1 MAVGLPAKTTYA
13 NGDVFSASDI
23 NDTNGTINLIGQT
36 NNFYAGKNA
45 IINGNFG
52 IWQRGTSFTL
62 TNGVASYT
70 ADRFMVQCNFSS
82 GSSTATQQTFTPGT
96 APVAGYE
103 SQFFLRITNSA
114 GGTNTELQQ
123 RVEDVRTYA
132 GQTVTISFW
141 AKASSA
147 VTMANTIIQ
156 NFGSGGSGSVSTT
169 GTSQTLTTSWARYST
184 TITVPSVSGK
194 TIGTSSYLQ
203 VYPMYYSSGTIASNV
218 IDVWGV
224 QLEAGSAATAFETAT
239 GTIQGELAA
248 CQRYYEK
255 SYRQAVVP
263 GSSGAD
269 TNDSVV
275 PISSVANNESYQ
287 TYRFAVTK
295 RVDPSIT
302 TYSYNG
308 VTSRSSNSGGSD
320 YGANS
325 ADAWRASQS
334 MFIVRN
340 SSGSSMTIDAARF
353 IYLNWVASAEL

>member
-1 MAVGLPAKTTYA
+1 MAVGFPAKTTYA

-23 NDTNGTINLIGQT
+23 NDTNGTLNLAAGAPWA
-36 NNFYAGKNA
+36 AGKNK
-45 IINGNFG
+45 IINGSFNV
-52 IWQRGTSFTL
+52 WQRGTSFTL
-62 TNGVASYT
+62 TTGVASYT

-103 SQFFLRITNSA
+103 GQYYLRITNSA

-184 TITVPSVSGK
+184 TITLPSVSGK

-224 QLEAGSAATAFETAT
+224 QLEAGSVATAFQTAT

-248 CQRYYEK
+248 CQRYY
-255 SYRQAVVP
+255 YRTVADSAYSQFANGHAKATNSTQMMVP
-263 GSSGAD
+263 FLSAMRVAPL
-269 TNDSVV
+269 SVEYSTLCLFDGV
-275 PISSVANNESYQ
+275 TI
-287 TYRFAVTK
+287 TAVTGVSLTYNN
-295 RVDPSIT
+295 RGLGALDVT
-302 TYSYNG
+302 TGGGLTQFRPYFLLSNNS
-308 VTSRSSNSGGSD
+308 TS
-320 YGANS
+320 A
-325 ADAWRASQS
+325 
-334 MFIVRN
+334 
-340 SSGSSMTIDAARF
+340 
-353 IYLNWVASAEL
+353 YLGFNAEL

>member
-1 MAVGLPAKTTYA
+1 
-13 NGDVFSASDI
+13 VFSASDI
-23 NDTNGTINLIGQT
+23 NDTNGTLNLAAGAPWA
-36 NNFYAGKNA
+36 AGKSK
-45 IINGNFG
+45 IINGAFNV
-52 IWQRGTSFTL
+52 WQRGTSFTL

-224 QLEAGSAATAFETAT
+224 QLEAGSVATAFQTAT

-248 CQRYYEK
+248 CQRYYQRVNSDVAYGFLGNGKANLTNNLQISVPFQTQMRIVPSAVDTSAMSTFIFETGATSGNTPTSIAINTAVINTKTGVVDVVK
-255 SYRQAVVP
+255 SSPFTV
-263 GSSGAD
+263 GSFYWL
-269 TNDSVV
+269 
-275 PISSVANNESYQ
+275 VANN
-287 TYRFAVTK
+287 
-295 RVDPSIT
+295 T
-302 TYSYNG
+302 T
-308 VTSRSSNSGGSD
+308 T
-320 YGANS
+320 A
-325 ADAWRASQS
+325 
-334 MFIVRN
+334 FI
-340 SSGSSMTIDAARF
+340 GF
-353 IYLNWVASAEL
+353 SAEL

>member
-1 MAVGLPAKTTYA
+1 MAVGFPAKTTYA

-23 NDTNGTINLIGQT
+23 NDTNGTLNLAAGAPWA
-36 NNFYAGKNA
+36 AGKNK
-45 IINGNFG
+45 IINGAFNV
-52 IWQRGTSFTL
+52 WQRGTSFTL
-62 TNGVASYT
+62 TTGVASYT

-103 SQFFLRITNSA
+103 GQYYLRITNSA

-141 AKASSA
+141 AKASST

-224 QLEAGSAATAFETAT
+224 QLEAGSTATAFQTAT

-248 CQRYYEK
+248 CQRYYQK
-255 SYRQAVVP
+255 SYSTEIAPQTNTSLPGIVFCASGNVVNNGGP
-263 GSSGAD
+263 GQVPFKVEMRVAPTVTIYSYTASTAARISDNSGAD
-269 TNDSVV
+269 L
-275 PISSVANNESYQ
+275 
-287 TYRFAVTK
+287 
-295 RVDPSIT
+295 
-302 TYSYNG
+302 
-308 VTSRSSNSGGSD
+308 
-320 YGANS
+320 GANS
-325 ADAWRASQS
+325 GVANYIGTRSFYCQNATGGTINAAFNG
-334 MFIVRN
+334 FI
-340 SSGSSMTIDAARF
+340 F
-353 IYLNWVASAEL
+353 HYVASAEL

>member
-1 MAVGLPAKTTYA
+1 MTKARS
-13 NGDVFSASDI
+13 SADFAA
-23 NDTNGTINLIGQT
+23 GGPQV
-36 NNFYAGKNA
+36 AGKNA
-45 IINGNFG
+45 VINGG
-52 IWQRGTSFTL
+52 MDVWQRGTSFTL

-224 QLEAGSAATAFETAT
+224 QLEVGSVATPFSRAG

-248 CQRYYEK
+248 CQRYYWNAKTADNTIGAGVVSSTTNAFISVKYPQTMRIVPTLTFATAATLE
-255 SYRQAVVP
+255 QA
-263 GSSGAD
+263 GSA
-269 TNDSVV
+269 
-275 PISSVANNESYQ
+275 
-287 TYRFAVTK
+287 AVTAA
-295 RVDPSIT
+295 SIAVAGTDGAGLSCTSSSLT
-302 TYSYNG
+302 TGRGAILY
-308 VTSRSSNSGGSD
+308 VTTGSFQFSS
-320 YGANS
+320 
-325 ADAWRASQS
+325 
-334 MFIVRN
+334 
-340 SSGSSMTIDAARF
+340 
-353 IYLNWVASAEL
+353 EL